1 MKEFIAI
8 LAELEKSNRQG
19 KTTILA
25 TVIAAQGSTYRRAG
39 ARMLLTSDGC
49 SVGTISGGCLE
60 ADVALRSQKVMA
72 SKQPTVVTYDTTSDE
87 DIVWGLGLGCNGL
100 VRVLIEPITPQQADY
115 VEFLSRCYGDRQLG
129 VVATLVSITGL
140 AQEKIGTRLMLQQN
154 GSVTTCLSNSVAASI
169 VEDAR
174 AALQSK
180 TSILKSYQLPIGE
193 VEVFIEVIQP
203 PLPLIIF
210 GAGHDAL
217 PVARFAKELGW
228 NVTVVDT
235 RQSTATQNRF
245 TDADAIVLSRPE
257 NITDHISV
265 SDRTVAVVMTHNYL
279 HDRELLKILL
289 PSQLR
294 YLGILGPKSRTEG
307 LLEEL
312 RQIRTH
318 LTREQ
323 IHRFYAPVGL
333 DIGADTPEEIALSII
348 AGIQAVISNRLGN
361 QLRERKGSI
370 HEQVSKHG
378 IQSNPSAKRYVSV

>member
-1 MKEFIAI
+1 
-8 LAELEKSNRQG
+8 
-19 KTTILA
+19 
-25 TVIAAQGSTYRRAG
+25 
-39 ARMLLTSDGC
+39 
-49 SVGTISGGCLE
+49 
-60 ADVALRSQKVMA
+60 
-72 SKQPTVVTYDTTSDE
+72 
-87 DIVWGLGLGCNGL
+87 
-100 VRVLIEPITPQQADY
+100 
-115 VEFLSRCYGDRQLG
+115 
-129 VVATLVSITGL
+129 
-140 AQEKIGTRLMLQQN
+140 MLQQN
-154 GSVTTCLSNSVAASI
+154 GSVTTCLSNSALAASI

-180 TSILKSYQLPIGE
+180 TSILKSDQLPIGE

-210 GAGHDAL
+210 GASHDAL

-289 PSQLR
+289 PSQVR
-294 YLGILGPKSRTEG
+294 YLGILGPKSRIER

-312 RQIRTH
+312 RQI
-318 LTREQ
+318 
-323 IHRFYAPVGL
+323 
-333 DIGADTPEEIALSII
+333 
-348 AGIQAVISNRLGN
+348 
-361 QLRERKGSI
+361 
-370 HEQVSKHG
+370 
-378 IQSNPSAKRYVSV
+378 

>member
-8 LAELEKSNRQG
+8 LAELEKSNREG
-19 KTTILA
+19 KTTVLT

-60 ADVALRSQKVMA
+60 ADVAMRSQKVMA
-72 SKQPTVVTYDTTSDE
+72 SKQPIVVTYDTTSDE

-100 VRVLIEPITPQQADY
+100 VRVLIEPITPQQTDY

-129 VVATLVSITGL
+129 VVATLVSNAGPV
-140 AQEKIGTRLMLQQN
+140 QEQVGTRLMLQQN
-154 GSVTTCLSNSVAASI
+154 GNLISHFSPSVAASI
-169 VEDAR
+169 VEHAR

-180 TSILKSYQLPIGE
+180 TSTLKSYQLPIGK

-203 PLPLIIF
+203 PLSLVIF

-245 TDADAIVLSRPE
+245 AEADTIVLSHPE

-265 SDRTVAVVMTHNYL
+265 SDRTAAVVMTHNYL
-279 HDRELLKILL
+279 HDLTLLKTLL
-289 PSQLR
+289 PSQVC
-294 YLGILGPKSRTEG
+294 YLGILGPKSRTER

-312 RQIRTH
+312 HQIEINPT
-318 LTREQ
+318 LDQ
-323 IHRFYAPVGL
+323 MHRLYAPIGL
-333 DIGADTPEEIALSII
+333 DIGADTPEAIALSII
-348 AGIQAVISNRLGN
+348 AGIQAVITDRPGN
-361 QLRERKGSI
+361 QLRERKGAI
-370 HEQVSKHG
+370 HEPIVKPVT
-378 IQSNPSAKRYVSV
+378 QSNLSDKRYVKV